1 MNEELN
7 QRDIHNVSYE
17 SEEVFYE
24 QAFQRNIG
32 LLSDSEQRHLR
43 NVTVAIAGMGGVGG
57 IHATTFARLGVGRFH
72 LADFDVFAVVNINRQ
87 AGATRSSMGREKTEV
102 MKEFVLDINPFARV
116 TTFPYGVTDETRD
129 AFLEGVDI
137 VIDGLDFFEIEAR
150 RALYQRARE
159 KNIFVISAGPVGF
172 GSAMFTVDPKGMSF
186 DKYFGVRDGM
196 SREEMV
202 LRFGIGLT
210 PALLQ
215 WKYFRPA
222 GIDLKGK
229 KAPSLV
235 SGTLLASS
243 FVVSEAVKILFKKSL
258 RVIPCSAQFDPFVE
272 RYKKAWLPFGNR
284 GLVQRFKIWF
294 VSRQLHKNEKVS

>member
-1 MNEELN
+1 MNRELS
-7 QRDIHNVSYE
+7 QESTRNVLNE
-17 SEEVFYE
+17 NEEVFYRE
-24 QAFQRNIG
+24 AFQRNIG
-32 LLSDSEQRHLR
+32 LLSDGEQRHLR
-43 NVTVAIAGMGGVGG
+43 NTRVAIAGMGGVGG
-57 IHATTFARLGVGRFH
+57 IHATTLARLGVGKFH
-72 LADFDVFAVVNINRQ
+72 FADFDVFNVVNINRQ
-87 AGATRSSMGREKTEV
+87 AGATRSSMGHKKTDV
-102 MKEFVLDINPFARV
+102 MKELVLDINPFAQV
-116 TTFPYGVTDETRD
+116 IVFPYGVTNETRD

-159 KNIFVISAGPVGF
+159 KNIFVVSAGPVGF
-172 GSAMFTVDPKGMSF
+172 GSAIFTVDPKGMSF
-186 DKYFGVRDGM
+186 DKYFDIHDGM

-215 WKYFRPA
+215 RAYFQPA
-222 GIDLKGK
+222 SIDLKEK

-243 FVVSEAVKILFKKSL
+243 IVASETIKILFKKPL

-272 RYKKAWLPFGNR
+272 RYKKVWLPFGNR
-284 GLVQRFKIWF
+284 GVIQRLKIWI
-294 VSRQLHKNEKVS
+294 VWKQLHKKNAIS